1 VVDKQWG
8 IWLGLHKAN
17 GDQVGGKAVVLSLEC
32 LLQVVEG
39 LVEPIHQLM
48 VSGINKVG
56 GLVAVD
62 YLGDGV
68 IEEGI
73 FDI

>member
-1 VVDKQWG
+1 
-8 IWLGLHKAN
+8 
-17 GDQVGGKAVVLSLEC
+17 VVLSLEC